1 MIIILRTHL
10 GYTKTISD
18 IIEDEIGLLKR
29 YDNIIRETHSG
40 DVQGPTIYLN

>member
-1 MIIILRTHL
+1 MIVLRTHL

-18 IIEDEIGLLKR
+18 IIGDAIIGLLKR
-29 YDNIIRETHSG
+29 YDIIRGTHSD